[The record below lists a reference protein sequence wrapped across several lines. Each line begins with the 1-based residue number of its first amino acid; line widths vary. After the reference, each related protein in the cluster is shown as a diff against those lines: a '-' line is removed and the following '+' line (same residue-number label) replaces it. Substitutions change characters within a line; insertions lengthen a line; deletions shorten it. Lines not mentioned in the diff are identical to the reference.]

1 MRHPV
6 PLTAARLGALAL
18 GMAGLAVSAPMALG
32 DTKAPL
38 YAKMEQRFTTQKP
51 GASTGWKFDG
61 ALKPYPLGV
70 QPPPQRSAT
79 FVFPRGT
86 RFDLTGVPTCA
97 ASDERIA
104 RLGPNACPKRSRV
117 GSGEASLFV
126 GRAGIIKAYPL
137 LFATRRGFAVPFPTD
152 TGVPF
157 VVRATVN
164 RNRVTV
170 VFPAIEV
177 LGGYELSLTGMSL
190 RVARFGTRKHPGLRT
205 PARCPKSG
213 RWTFT
218 YLPRYDQ
225 PYGVQRSTSS
235 VRCSRRTAK

>member
-6 PLTAARLGALAL
+6 PLTAARLVALAL
-18 GMAGLAVSAPMALG
+18 AVAGLAVSAPMALG
-32 DTKAPL
+32 DTRAPL
-38 YAKMEQRFTTQKP
+38 YAKMEQRFTTQQP
-51 GASTGWKFDG
+51 GASTGWKFDS
-61 ALKPYPLGV
+61 ALKPYPPGV

-86 RFDLTGVPTCA
+86 RFDFTGVRTCA

-104 RLGPNACPKRSRV
+104 LLGPRACPKRSQV
-117 GSGEASLFV
+117 GSGKASLFV
-126 GRAGIIKAYPL
+126 GPAGIIKAYPL
-137 LFATRRGFAVPFPTD
+137 LFATRRGFAAPFPTD

-157 VVRATVN
+157 VVRTTVN
-164 RNRVTV
+164 RNRLTV
-170 VFPAIEV
+170 ALPAIPV
-177 LGGYELSLTGMSL
+177 LGGYELALTGMSL
-190 RVARFGTRKHPGLRT
+190 RMARFGTRKQPGLRT
-205 PARCPKSG
+205 PARCPRSG

-235 VRCSRRTAK
+235 VRCSRRAAR

>member
-6 PLTAARLGALAL
+6 PLTAGRLGALAL

-32 DTKAPL
+32 DTRAPL

-70 QPPPQRSAT
+70 QPPPLRDAT

-86 RFDLTGVPTCA
+86 RFDLTGVRKCA

-104 RLGPNACPKRSRV
+104 LVPNACPKRSLV
-117 GSGEASLFV
+117 GSGKASLFV
-126 GRAGIIKAYPL
+126 GPAGIIKAYPL
-137 LFATRRGFAVPFPTD
+137 FFATRQGFAVPFPTD

-157 VVRATVN
+157 VVQATLN
-164 RNRVTV
+164 RNRLTV
-170 VFPAIEV
+170 AFPALPV
-177 LGGYELSLTGMSL
+177 LGGYEYSLTGLSL
-190 RVARFGTRKHPGLRT
+190 RVARFGTRNHPGLRT

-218 YLPRYDQ
+218 YLPRHDQ

-235 VRCSRRTAK
+235 VRCARRAAG